1 MKANAERIEKNTVL
15 LEVEVDAERFSRAL
29 DQAYRKLV
37 KKVNVPGFRRGK
49 APRFLLERQIG
60 KQALVDEAVE
70 LIIPEAY
77 LQAVDDTGIEPVSQ
91 PELELVQVEEGKP
104 VVFKAKVVVKPE
116 VELGQYTEL
125 EVAGPAVEVTAE
137 DVQKELERLQNRHAK
152 LITLEEGK
160 VEKGDLVTIDYQG
173 RVDGQP
179 FEGGQDTGT
188 TFEVGSGV
196 FFPGVEDGLTGMALG
211 ETKDISTRFPADYP
225 REDLA
230 GKEAIFTVTVKEIK
244 RKELSPLDDE
254 FAKDIS
260 EFDTLEELKADLAN
274 KLKKVAEEK
283 ARNEIRRAV
292 LEKAVQNAQVEIP
305 PEMIENKVEEMVRET
320 EQSLRTQGVPL
331 EGYLRYLGISLAE
344 MREQFRP
351 EAEKNLKRTLVLEA
365 IARQEN
371 LSPSEEEIQTEIE
384 AISKQVN
391 QDADV
396 VRKALEAQGQFAGLT
411 KRLQMNKA
419 LQFLVDKAKIIEDNR
434 SKEAEDK
441 SKDINQEV
449 GQDSEGK
456 QEVPNP

>member
-49 APRFLLERQIG
+49 APRFILERHIG

-77 LQAVDDTGIEPVSQ
+77 FKAVDDTGIEPVTQ

-125 EVAGPAVEVTAE
+125 AVARPAVNITEE
-137 DVQKELERLQNRHAK
+137 DVLKELERLQNRHAK
-152 LITLEEGK
+152 LVTLEEGE
-160 VEKGDLVTIDYQG
+160 VARGDLVTISYQG
-173 RVDGQP
+173 RVDGEP
-179 FEGGQDTGT
+179 FEGGQDTDC
-188 TFEVGSGV
+188 TFEVGSRV
-196 FFPGVEDGLTGMALG
+196 FFPGVEDELIGTLLG
-211 ETKDISTRFPADYP
+211 ETKEVVTKFPADYP

-230 GKEAIFTVTVKEIK
+230 GKEATFTVTVKGIQ

-283 ARNEIRRAV
+283 AQAEVRNSV
-292 LEKAVQNAQVEIP
+292 VEKAVENAQVEIP
-305 PEMIENKVEEMVRET
+305 KEMVDNRVEEMVKET
-320 EQSLRTQGVPL
+320 EQRLRVQGIPL
-331 EGYLRYLGISLAE
+331 DTYLQYLGITLAQ
-344 MREQFRP
+344 MKEQFRP
-351 EAEKNLKRTLVLEA
+351 EAQRNLKTTLVLEA
-365 IARQEN
+365 VARQEN
-371 LSPSEEEIQTEIE
+371 LEPTEEEIQAEIE
-384 AISKQVN
+384 AIGKQVN
-391 QDADV
+391 QDGDV
-396 VRKALEAQGQFAGLT
+396 VRKALEAQGQLSGLK

-419 LQFLVDKAKIIEDNR
+419 VQFLVEKAKMIEDNR
-434 SKEAEDK
+434 SEESEEKAEAGD
-441 SKDINQEV
+441 
-449 GQDSEGK
+449 
-456 QEVPNP
+456 QEVPQD